1 VSELLI
7 IGERLGGVKPSAAS
21 VGVILTGAVLQ
32 AEGRISRGSEIR
44 IKERSLAPLE
54 KARGFGMTP
63 STTKD
68 PPRAI
73 KVNNDL
79 FPLMTDGLD
88 RLKVLI
94 NSSTPII
101 VMETS
106 EEMHA
111 ISLVRA
117 ACAELKMSTFEWSI
131 ADGLVRSGMKES
143 SEGQKISLPAHND
156 QNTIWTQAGRTVAQM
171 RSVLSP
177 AGADADRM
185 ARAIALS
192 TSGESA
198 AASGSSIYNT
208 REPVQALANMDSMTL
223 EAVFI
228 LKDFHRHMDDP
239 VVVRRLR
246 DVGQKFAANRRTV
259 IITAPQ
265 IAVPAELTTLV
276 EYFDLPLPDQERLH
290 ELIHEMF
297 TRLSK
302 TYTLKLELDA
312 AGVDAMSTNL
322 RGLSEEEAER
332 AISQALVTRY
342 ALCAESVTDVL
353 DAKKQLLRHSGMLEF
368 IEASDNMAAVGGLEN
383 LKHWLGQRRGAWED
397 AAREFG
403 LEPPR
408 GMIILGVQG
417 CGKSLCARAVAG
429 EWKLP
434 LVKFDTSAVYDKYI
448 GETEKRIR
456 KVFQVAEGLAP
467 CVLWIDELEKV
478 FAGSGPDSASAD
490 AGVSSRLLASFL
502 SWMQDRKAAVF
513 VAATCNNVSV
523 LPPELIRK
531 GRFDELFFV
540 DLPNQAERKQIFS
553 IQLAKRKRNPAEFDL
568 EKVASAA
575 KGYSGA
581 EIDAAVQGALYGAY
595 SEKKPLATQFLLDAL
610 AQTVPL
616 SITRAEEIAALREWA
631 RTRAVPASAGPG
643 AM

>member
-1 VSELLI
+1 
-7 IGERLGGVKPSAAS
+7 
-21 VGVILTGAVLQ
+21 
-32 AEGRISRGSEIR
+32 
-44 IKERSLAPLE
+44 
-54 KARGFGMTP
+54 
-63 STTKD
+63 
-68 PPRAI
+68 
-73 KVNNDL
+73 
-79 FPLMTDGLD
+79 MTDGLD

-106 EEMHA
+106 EETQA
-111 ISLVRA
+111 VNLVRA
-117 ACAELKMSTFEWSI
+117 ACTELNMATFEWTI
-131 ADGLVRSGMKES
+131 ADGLLRCGTSTPPEPP
-143 SEGQKISLPAHND
+143 KIPLQARID
-156 QNTIWTQAGRTVAQM
+156 QNTMLAQAGRAYTQVRTA
-171 RSVLSP
+171 LSP
-177 AGADADRM
+177 GAREADRLAQAMSSYQGADGGAV
-185 ARAIALS
+185 
-192 TSGESA
+192 
-198 AASGSSIYNT
+198 AASTAIYNT
-208 REPVQALANMDSMTL
+208 REPAQALANMESMTI

-246 DVGQKFAANRRTV
+246 DVGQKFATNRRTV
-259 IITAPQ
+259 IITAPE
-265 IAVPAELTTLV
+265 IAVPAELKTLV
-276 EYFDLPLPDQERLH
+276 EYFDLPLPNRKRLQEI
-290 ELIHEMF
+290 IHDTF

-302 TYTLKLELDA
+302 TYSLKMQLDP
-312 AGVDAMSTNL
+312 AGVDAMSGNL
-322 RGLSEEEAER
+322 RGLTEEEADR

-342 ALCAESVTDVL
+342 ALCPDSVTDVL

-368 IEASDNMAAVGGLEN
+368 VEAQDNMAAVGGLEN

-397 AAREFG
+397 SAREFG

-513 VAATCNNVSV
+513 VAATCNNVTV

-553 IQLAKRKRNPAEFDL
+553 IQLAKRKRNPADFDL
-568 EKVASAA
+568 EKVAAAA

-581 EIDAAVQGALYGAY
+581 EIDAAVQGGLYAAY
-595 SEKKPLATQFLLDAL
+595 SEKKPLTTQSLLDAL

-616 SITRAEEIAALREWA
+616 STTRAEEIQTLREWA
-631 RTRAVPASAGPG
+631 RTRAVPATARDDGSVTP
-643 AM
+643 

>member
-1 VSELLI
+1 
-7 IGERLGGVKPSAAS
+7 
-21 VGVILTGAVLQ
+21 
-32 AEGRISRGSEIR
+32 
-44 IKERSLAPLE
+44 
-54 KARGFGMTP
+54 
-63 STTKD
+63 
-68 PPRAI
+68 
-73 KVNNDL
+73 
-79 FPLMTDGLD
+79 MTDGLD

-94 NSSTPII
+94 NSSTPIV

-111 ISLVRA
+111 VNMVRA
-117 ACAELKMSTFEWSI
+117 ACTELNMATFEWSI
-131 ADGLVRSGMKES
+131 ADGLLRSGS
-143 SEGQKISLPAHND
+143 TTVPEGQKMSLQARID
-156 QNTIWTQAGRTVAQM
+156 QATGWSQGGRAQTQTRT
-171 RSVLSP
+171 VLSP
-177 AGADADRM
+177 P
-185 ARAIALS
+185 
-192 TSGESA
+192 SGEAERLTRSVMSSMGAEGASA
-198 AASGSSIYNT
+198 AAGASIYNT
-208 REPVQALANMDSMTL
+208 REPVQALANMESMTV

-246 DVGQKFAANRRTV
+246 DVGQKFSANRRTV
-259 IITAPQ
+259 VITAPELS
-265 IAVPAELTTLV
+265 IPMELTTLV
-276 EYFDLPLPDQERLH
+276 EYFDLPLPDRDRLH
-290 ELIHEMF
+290 EIVHDTF

-302 TYTLKLELDA
+302 TYSLKLQLDA
-312 AGVDAMSTNL
+312 AGVDAMSANL
-322 RGLSEEEAER
+322 RGLTEEEAER
-332 AISQALVTRY
+332 AVSQALVTRY

-353 DAKKQLLRHSGMLEF
+353 EAKKQLLRHSGMLEF
-368 IEASDNMAAVGGLEN
+368 IDASDNMGSVGGLEN

-397 AAREFG
+397 SAREFG
-403 LEPPR
+403 LEAPK

-502 SWMQDRKAAVF
+502 SWMQDRKAPVF
-513 VAATCNNVSV
+513 VAATCNNVTV

-553 IQLAKRKRNPAEFDL
+553 IQLARRKRNPAEFDL
-568 EKVASAA
+568 EKIAAAA

-581 EIDAAVQGALYGAY
+581 EIDAAVQGALYAAY
-595 SEKKPLATQFLLDAL
+595 SEKKALSTQLMIDAL
-610 AQTVPL
+610 TQTVPL
-616 SITRAEEIAALREWA
+616 STTRAEEIAALREWA
-631 RTRAVPASAGPG
+631 RTRAVPASARDVDS
-643 AM
+643 AKA